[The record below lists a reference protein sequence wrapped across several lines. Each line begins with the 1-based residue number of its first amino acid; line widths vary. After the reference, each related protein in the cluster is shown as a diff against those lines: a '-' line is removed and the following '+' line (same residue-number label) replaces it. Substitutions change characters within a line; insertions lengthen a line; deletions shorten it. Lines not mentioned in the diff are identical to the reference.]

1 MSEVKNIPRLRF
13 PEFDNQKI
21 YTSRLGDVT
30 EVRDGTHDSPKY
42 VEEGYPLITSKNLNQ
57 NGTLSFDNVNFISEH
72 DFVKIN
78 KRSKVDVGDILFGM
92 IGTIGNPVRIKTD
105 DFAIKNVALIK
116 EELELQNNFLLY
128 YLNSRNIQKQFY
140 RENAGGT
147 QKFIALNLIRKL
159 SINHPS
165 LLEQQKIA
173 DFLTAVDRRIEL
185 LEKKKTLL
193 ETYKK
198 GVMKKIFNQEIRFKD
213 DNGSEFPDW
222 EEKKLGEICD
232 YKNGGSFEKL
242 IIESGEFNLIT
253 LNSIDI
259 EGNMKNTHK
268 RVNVN
273 DNSLSE
279 GDLIMVLSD
288 VAHGNFLGLT
298 EIIPNNK
305 FVLNQR
311 MGALK
316 PKLSINRF
324 YLKCFINQNQKYFKL
339 MGQGSSQLN
348 LSKGDIL
355 NFNVSYPIINEQEK
369 ISNFFKSVDNQI
381 KLLKTHIN
389 KSKTWKKGLLQKMFV

>member
-21 YTSRLGDVT
+21 YTSRLGDVA

-222 EEKKLGEICD
+222 EEKRLGEVCKIQKGKQLNKSELID
-232 YKNGGSFEKL
+232 TGEYPAINGG
-242 IIESGEFNLIT
+242 
-253 LNSIDI
+253 
-259 EGNMKNTHK
+259 
-268 RVNVN
+268 
-273 DNSLSE
+273 
-279 GDLIMVLSD
+279 
-288 VAHGNFLGLT
+288 
-298 EIIPNNK
+298 
-305 FVLNQR
+305 
-311 MGALK
+311 
-316 PKLSINRF
+316 INP
-324 YLKCFINQNQKYFKL
+324 
-339 MGQGSSQLN
+339 S
-348 LSKGDIL
+348 DIL
-355 NFNVSYPIINEQEK
+355 MNGIRL
-369 ISNFFKSVDNQI
+369 QI
-381 KLLKTHIN
+381 
-389 KSKTWKKGLLQKMFV
+389 Q